1 MRIEKKSITL
11 KNGQSCVLRS
21 PEIEDAE
28 QLVEYIRTIAGE
40 TDFTIRYPE
49 EAYIPVEQERFFLQ
63 HFMESGRDLMI
74 IAEVD
79 GKIAGNCQLSE
90 IGKSRIKVRH
100 RCSMAIGLYKEYWGL
115 GIGKA
120 LMELLEEKAIE
131 NGYEQMELEVISSNE
146 RAKGLYSRMGFV
158 KTGEIP
164 RAMKYKDGSYDG
176 LDIMVKNLPKVICES
191 R

>member
-1 MRIEKKSITL
+1 MKIEEKRVTL
-11 KNGQSCVLRS
+11 KNGQSCSLRS
-21 PEIEDAE
+21 PKLEDAE
-28 QLVEYIRTIAGE
+28 QLVKYIKAISGE

-49 EAYIPVEQERFFLQ
+49 EADIPVEQEKFFLQ

-100 RCSMAIGLYKEYWGL
+100 RCSMAIGLYREYWGL
-115 GIGKA
+115 GIAKA
-120 LMELLEEKAIE
+120 LMELLAEKAIE
-131 NGYEQMELEVISSNE
+131 LGYEQMELEVISSNE
-146 RAKGLYSRMGFV
+146 RAIGLYRRMGFV

-164 RAMKYKDGSYDG
+164 RAMKYKDGTFDG
-176 LDIMVKNLPKVICES
+176 VDIMVRDLLKV
-191 R
+191 